1 MPWRRKASSNIDGRS
16 GLPECSGCGK
26 IGRGEKLDCER
37 GCANAWV
44 LLFDATA
51 AGRVSRDLE
60 SLTQLIAAFA
70 LYQIF
75 RIKGSV
81 SQHQT

>member
-1 MPWRRKASSNIDGRS
+1 M
-16 GLPECSGCGK
+16 
-26 IGRGEKLDCER
+26 DCER